1 MRTKIMLFASLLFT
15 FTACYND
22 KNQKK
27 MKEENNSAL
36 YPKGQKLPND
46 WFSGNA
52 FLTPLVA
59 KDHNNEFSAGSV
71 TFEIGRITSYNVCY
85 TKLLRNSQPKTIGLI
100 LAGNIPLVGFHDVL
114 SVIISG
120 NIAKVKLSSNDQQF
134 VITSYSI
141 HYTKLYDSFSVRT
154 TASRKAPKCVP
165 PCVVFCPF
173 TKE

>member
-1 MRTKIMLFASLLFT
+1 MLFASLLFT

-71 TFEIGRITSYNVCY
+71 TFEIGARTNWHTHPKGQVLLVIDGKGIYQEKGKPAKLIEKGDVINISENVAHWH
-85 TKLLRNSQPKTIGLI
+85 G
-100 LAGNIPLVGFHDVL
+100 A
-114 SVIISG
+114 
-120 NIAKVKLSSNDQQF
+120 
-134 VITSYSI
+134 
-141 HYTKLYDSFSVRT
+141 
-154 TASRKAPKCVP
+154 TASTTMTHIAITNYKGNEQVTWLDAVTNEEFDEANTNAHP
-165 PCVVFCPF
+165 
-173 TKE
+173 